1 MFSWN
6 VNFCKVD
13 THYRKV
19 FLLLFYKKIKCDF
32 LNFKGVHNG
41 YHQDFQHLMGS
52 VHFFMKW
59 QR

>member
-6 VNFCKVD
+6 VNFRKVD

-19 FLLLFYKKIKCDF
+19 FLLLFYKMIKRDF

-41 YHQDFQHLMGS
+41 YHQDFQYLVGF
-52 VHFFMKW
+52 VHFCMKW